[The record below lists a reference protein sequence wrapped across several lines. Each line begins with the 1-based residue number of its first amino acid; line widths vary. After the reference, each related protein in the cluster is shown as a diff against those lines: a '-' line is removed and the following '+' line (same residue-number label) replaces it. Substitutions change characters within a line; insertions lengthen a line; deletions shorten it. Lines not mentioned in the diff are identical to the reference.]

1 MVISESET
9 SISLFGRFLGY
20 FHFKNPSSRVQ
31 IYRSL
36 ETIDVTPHQ
45 QDVPTIQSQP
55 GGNRVCETEMG
66 LEECVDTRKPALQ
79 LKRC

>member
-1 MVISESET
+1 MLENQ
-9 SISLFGRFLGY
+9 GY
-20 FHFKNPSSRVQ
+20 FHSKNPREIEKDCTQ

-36 ETIDVTPHQ
+36 ETIDITPHQ
-45 QDVPTIQSQP
+45 QDIPTIQPQP

-79 LKRC
+79 LK